1 MVPPPAISGRSS
13 AVAFKDNVNAALG
26 NSASSASAAP
36 GTLPSGT
43 HLFGFVAWI
52 AIHIAY
58 TLFLLWAHLPANVL
72 RSLGVTYHPDHHW
85 ALALPCYAFVTAGS
99 AVVFYAS
106 HNIMSLRDLS
116 CTSTIVD
123 EHTRIPEERELAGWG
138 HDEQIHDAIDLPI
151 SFVSRVMHGG
161 PPLGLKE
168 RAGPSSMREA
178 WRG

>member
-13 AVAFKDNVNAALG
+13 AVAFKDNVNAAT
-26 NSASSASAAP
+26 A
-36 GTLPSGT
+36 TL
-43 HLFGFVAWI
+43 
-52 AIHIAY
+52 
-58 TLFLLWAHLPANVL
+58 HLPLLQL
-72 RSLGVTYHPDHHW
+72 RHLAIWHPSVWLRRMDCDTYRVHALFAVGPFAGECTPVSRRHISPDHHW
-85 ALALPCYAFVTAGS
+85 APALPCYAFVTAGS